1 MGSIAVREKAG
12 IVGELL
18 SFVWQRK
25 LWWIMPLAI
34 LLVLLGLLII
44 FAQTSAV
51 APWLYP
57 LTMMS

>member
-1 MGSIAVREKAG
+1 MGSVAVREKAG

-18 SFVWQRK
+18 SFLWQRK

-57 LTMMS
+57 LMMS